1 MRKVETITPAKFII
15 QKLGGLTKT
24 AAAISTEEKRVP
36 ISTVQGWQDRGK
48 IPQEHWQKIIEAG
61 EEQGVTIELGM
72 FLSVPEGAAA

>member
-1 MRKVETITPAKFII
+1 MATITPAEFII
-15 QKLGGLTKT
+15 GKLGGLTKT
-24 AAAISTEEKRVP
+24 AALISTEEKRIA
-36 ISTVQGWQDRGK
+36 ISTVQGWKERGK